1 MINDVYMFNGYMYVF
16 IMFFYCIKY
25 FVGVVNGL
33 DGEVVILMGNW
44 QVLSICW
51 RKVCYDIL

>member
-1 MINDVYMFNGYMYVF
+1 MINDVYMFSRYMYVF

-25 FVGVVNGL
+25 FVGVENGL

-44 QVLSICW
+44 
-51 RKVCYDIL
+51 

>member
-1 MINDVYMFNGYMYVF
+1 MINDVYMFNSYMYVF

-25 FVGVVNGL
+25 FVEVVNGL